1 MSVDLKLVMIAVAC
15 ASYYTEHVACVDV
28 MKFLLLYY
36 AFNQTGL
43 GLDRGLGLAV
53 SVSLCYGL
61 VNKPDYYM
69 YFTQLKIIRNIQKE

>member
-53 SVSLCYGL
+53 SV
-61 VNKPDYYM
+61 
-69 YFTQLKIIRNIQKE
+69 